1 MASQYGNMP
10 LVSVIVRTC
19 PWRRHILLNCLRS
32 IAAQDYRNIEIVVVE
47 DGADE
52 ARTTV
57 DRFRASTDL
66 AVQYHSIPKGGRCL
80 AGNQGLESAQGELL
94 NFLDDDDEFYPHHVS
109 TLAEVL
115 SRQPELVAAYSR
127 ALEVPATIES
137 FDPLIVVDEPGRPFR
152 EKPFSYAQ
160 LCYQNFLP
168 IQSVMFRRGLFQ
180 RFGGFDVELEQ
191 LEDWNLW
198 TRYFSAGELELVDK
212 VTSFFRVPA
221 SSAEQLRR
229 NSYIDRYFFVALHK
243 QRRMLAEI
251 GRGDVLQQIQVLEL
265 EHLLARGQL
274 SGWITAH
281 PVAKAGAIRV
291 LGVMRRCVKAVRRLA
306 AAVRTNPAIPYAAT
320 SRTIPLDAD
329 SDSESPT
336 IAMPA
341 RVGPKTGRRRRAA

>member
-1 MASQYGNMP
+1 
-10 LVSVIVRTC
+10 
-19 PWRRHILLNCLRS
+19 
-32 IAAQDYRNIEIVVVE
+32 
-47 DGADE
+47 
-52 ARTTV
+52 
-57 DRFRASTDL
+57 
-66 AVQYHSIPKGGRCL
+66 
-80 AGNQGLESAQGELL
+80 
-94 NFLDDDDEFYPHHVS
+94 
-109 TLAEVL
+109 
-115 SRQPELVAAYSR
+115 
-127 ALEVPATIES
+127 
-137 FDPLIVVDEPGRPFR
+137 
-152 EKPFSYAQ
+152 
-160 LCYQNFLP
+160 
-168 IQSVMFRRGLFQ
+168 
-180 RFGGFDVELEQ
+180 
-191 LEDWNLW
+191 
-198 TRYFSAGELELVDK
+198 
-212 VTSFFRVPA
+212 VPA